1 MGFVIGIPEVGA
13 KGIFKGSSK
22 VLPEGRTEGA
32 SEENLSSQSQ
42 SQSQGVKIFIS
53 YALNTASFSI
63 SNALQAGSF

>member
-32 SEENLSSQSQ
+32 SEENLSSQTE
-42 SQSQGVKIFIS
+42 GVKIFIS